1 LTTEAAARGRW
12 QVVWPYAGA
21 LAIALALLAA
31 LVAMLGGDAAQAL
44 AGLVRSSLGSGAGLG
59 QTFNK
64 TTPLLLGSLAVI
76 LGLRGGVFNIGVD
89 GQIYA
94 GAVAATGAA
103 FVLSAGPKTA
113 VLPAVLLAGLAGGAV
128 WGSLPGVLRA
138 RLGVS
143 EIFVTVMLN
152 FVAVFL
158 VEYLSTGPWNDP
170 TAGEAI
176 TRAIPPQATLPY
188 LWPRAGAH
196 AGILLALAAAAG
208 VWWLLFRTVFGYE
221 LRAAGDNPSAA
232 LLGGV
237 PVRRAVGLA
246 LVASGAL
253 AGLAG
258 AVEVSGFHYRLILG
272 LSPGYGMMAILIAV
286 LSRRHP
292 LLAVPA
298 AMGFAALLVGT
309 DSLQRSV
316 GLPASA
322 VFVVQA
328 VVLLVLLA
336 TEGVRRGGP

>member
-1 LTTEAAARGRW
+1 MTAGAAARGRG
-12 QVVWPYAGA
+12 QGVWPYAGA
-21 LAIALALLAA
+21 LVVALAVLGG
-31 LVAMLGGDAAQAL
+31 LVAALGGDAAGAL
-44 AGLVRSSLGSGAGLG
+44 AGLFRASLGSAAGLG
-59 QTFNK
+59 QTLNK
-64 TTPLLLGSLAVI
+64 TTPLLLGSLAVL
-76 LGLRGGVFNIGVD
+76 LGLRAGVFNIGVD

-94 GAVAATGAA
+94 GAVAATGVA
-103 FVLSAGPKTA
+103 FLLAGLPRGFA
-113 VLPAVLLAGLAGGAV
+113 VPAVLLAGMVGGAV
-128 WGSLPGVLRA
+128 LGAIPGLLRA
-138 RLGVS
+138 RWGVS

-152 FVAVFL
+152 FIAVFL

-176 TRAIPPQATLPY
+176 TRAIPPGATLPW
-188 LWPRAGAH
+188 LLPQAGAH
-196 AGILLALAAAAG
+196 AGVLLALGTALG
-208 VWWLLFRTVFGYE
+208 VWALLYRTVFGYE

-232 LLGGV
+232 SLGGV
-237 PVRRAVGLA
+237 PVARTVALA
-246 LVASGAL
+246 LGASGAL

-292 LLAVPA
+292 LGAVA
-298 AMGFAALLVGT
+298 VSFGFAALVVGT

-328 VVLLVLLA
+328 AVLLVLLA
-336 TEGVRRGGP
+336 VEGLRRNPA

>member
-1 LTTEAAARGRW
+1 MTTGAAPRGGW
-12 QVVWPYAGA
+12 QAAWPYAGA
-21 LAIALALLAA
+21 LAIALA
-31 LVAMLGGDAAQAL
+31 VL
-44 AGLVRSSLGSGAGLG
+44 AGLVAVLGGNAAEALAGVFRAAFGTGAGLG
-59 QTFNK
+59 QTLNK
-64 TTPLLLGSLAVI
+64 TTPLLLGSLAVV
-76 LGLRGGVFNIGVD
+76 LGLRAGVFNIGVD

-94 GAVAATGAA
+94 GAVAATGVAYLLA
-103 FVLSAGPKTA
+103 EAPRA
-113 VLPAVLLAGLAGGAV
+113 VAVPGVLLAGLAGGAV
-128 WGSLPGVLRA
+128 WGLLPGLLRA
-138 RLGVS
+138 RVGVN

-152 FVAVFL
+152 FIAVFL

-176 TRAIPPQATLPY
+176 TRAIPPQATLPW
-188 LWPRAGAH
+188 LSAGAGAH
-196 AGILLALAAAAG
+196 AGVLLALAAAAA
-208 VWWLLFRTVFGYE
+208 VWLLLYRTVFGYE
-221 LRAAGDNPSAA
+221 LRAAGDNASAA
-232 LLGGV
+232 LVGGV
-237 PVRRAVGLA
+237 PVARVVAVA

-298 AMGFAALLVGT
+298 ALGFAALLVGT

-328 VVLLVLLA
+328 ALLLVLLGV
-336 TEGVRRGGP
+336 EGVRRAR

>member
-1 LTTEAAARGRW
+1 VTTGAAPRGGW
-12 QVVWPYAGA
+12 QAAWPYAGA
-21 LAIALALLAA
+21 LAIALA
-31 LVAMLGGDAAQAL
+31 VL
-44 AGLVRSSLGSGAGLG
+44 AGLVAVLGGNAAEALAGVFRAAFGTGAGLG
-59 QTFNK
+59 QTLNK
-64 TTPLLLGSLAVI
+64 TTPLLLGSLAVV
-76 LGLRGGVFNIGVD
+76 LGLRAGVFNIGVD

-94 GAVAATGAA
+94 GAVAATGVAYLLA
-103 FVLSAGPKTA
+103 EAPRA
-113 VLPAVLLAGLAGGAV
+113 VAVPGVLLAGLAGGAV
-128 WGSLPGVLRA
+128 WGLLPGLLRA
-138 RLGVS
+138 RVGVN

-152 FVAVFL
+152 FIAVFL

-176 TRAIPPQATLPY
+176 TRAIPPQATLPW
-188 LWPRAGAH
+188 LSAGAGAH
-196 AGILLALAAAAG
+196 AGVLLALAAAAA
-208 VWWLLFRTVFGYE
+208 VWLLLYRTVFGYE
-221 LRAAGDNPSAA
+221 LRAAGDNASAA
-232 LLGGV
+232 LVGGV
-237 PVRRAVGLA
+237 PVARVVAVA

-298 AMGFAALLVGT
+298 ALGFAALLVGT

-328 VVLLVLLA
+328 ALLLVLLGV
-336 TEGVRRGGP
+336 EGVRRAR